1 MTVKLTDA
9 EKRMEEFE
17 EESKR
22 MLDDLLDKNQT
33 IIKQQKNE
41 YELTKEINALRENM
55 GAVREM
61 VRGEVKAEIDGEVS
75 RLSSMLEKL
84 QREQLLSAEQHK
96 MDVMRLKEET
106 VREQKCQWEVVISEL
121 EERLEKCEQERDE

>member
-1 MTVKLTDA
+1 
-9 EKRMEEFE
+9 
-17 EESKR
+17 
-22 MLDDLLDKNQT
+22 
-33 IIKQQKNE
+33 
-41 YELTKEINALRENM
+41 M

-61 VRGEVKAEIDGEVS
+61 VREEVKAEIDGEVS
-75 RLSSMLEKL
+75 RLSNMVEKV
-84 QREQLLSAEQHK
+84 QREQQLSAEQHK